1 MAVTF
6 EQLQEAAR
14 RVLEGARAG
23 TLSPD
28 GLEAFIRMV
37 EDWVS
42 GQPDW
47 LKNSYVGYFS
57 PAGPK
62 AVKRADLPRV
72 LRSDP
77 DFLMRF
83 LRLLAGVA

>member
-1 MAVTF
+1 MTVTF
-6 EQLQEAAR
+6 EQLREAAR

-37 EDWVS
+37 EEWVS
-42 GQPDW
+42 GQPDH

-57 PAGPK
+57 PAGSR

-77 DFLMRF
+77 DFFMRF